1 MLQNIKIVLVET
13 SRQGNI
19 GSTARAM
26 KTMGLTNLCLVNPKD
41 DYLGGESVAFA
52 AGAADVLHNTKI
64 FNSLKDALDNTE
76 IVFGTSIRQRS
87 VSIPLL
93 DMKQSADVIFESLN
107 KNSKTNIALVFG
119 RENSGLNNQELGACN
134 YHIKIPTNP
143 EYGSLNLSQAVQIAS
158 YEIYQKINAQQIE
171 EKSDNKSQNID
182 YEEKPSFKEM
192 EMYYEHLEEV
202 LRKIEF
208 IDTRSSR
215 KLMLRFKKLYNK
227 ADVTKDELNILRG
240 VLSSTIKYVERS
252 ILKG

>member
-1 MLQNIKIVLVET
+1 MLQNIKIVLIET

-26 KTMGLTNLCLVNPKD
+26 KTMGLTKLCLVNPKD

-52 AGAADVLHNTKI
+52 AGAADVLHNAQI
-64 FNSLKDALDNTE
+64 FSSLQDALDNTE

-93 DMKQSADVIFESLN
+93 DMKKSADVIYDSLK
-107 KNSKTNIALVFG
+107 KNSKINIALVFG

-134 YHIKIPTNP
+134 YHIKVPTNL

-158 YEIYQKINAQQIE
+158 YEIYQKINAQ
-171 EKSDNKSQNID
+171 KAKSQFEDNLANAE

-192 EMYYEHLEEV
+192 EMFYEHLEEV

-240 VLSSTIKYVERS
+240 VLSSTIKYA
-252 ILKG
+252 KYAKK